1 MRERKQGL
9 GMYTGREKEGV
20 WMCRIRETYQRDG
33 EGKRMKKRREKMV
46 RREEEREERERERE
60 EMIVG

>member
-1 MRERKQGL
+1 
-9 GMYTGREKEGV
+9 MYTGRETEGV